1 MAKSYLNLGNPSGT
15 VNSMSF
21 YRVSDAQPNWA
32 QTDPSQPDY
41 ISNKNLAELP
51 IIVDGEEFTQHEN
64 DAMEPIEFRSGKNVH
79 LETSIEEYPGTNGSR
94 YKNIITINAD
104 GVDGSSEREISI
116 NGKEVKGNINFEQG
130 KGIQLI
136 TVPGQDSVTIR
147 VASTEEIPQQRE
159 FSIDGQLVEGNI
171 EFISGEGIQLSNAGN
186 GKITINSTSMD
197 KDTVRPVYVNGKQV
211 LDESVSSG
219 GLKLIGGKNIDLVY
233 ENGAIV
239 ISGSGSGG
247 SEPGTGGDCECPEII
262 AGEGIQITDYTA
274 YGQKVISLEKDFIT
288 DEYVKSI
295 STKKLTQEQGLTL
308 VLNGGNAHG

>member
-1 MAKSYLNLGNPSGT
+1 MAKSYVNLGNPSGT

-21 YRVSDAQPNWA
+21 YRISDAQPNWA

-79 LETSIEEYPGTNGSR
+79 LETSIEEYSGRNGSR

-104 GVDGSSEREISI
+104 ATGDSSEREISI

-147 VASTEEIPQQRE
+147 VASTEEIPQQRD
-159 FSIDGQLVEGNI
+159 FYVDGQLVEGNI
-171 EFISGEGIQLSNAGN
+171 EFISGEGVKLSNTGS
-186 GKITINSTSMD
+186 GKIVFNSTSMD
-197 KDTVRPVYVNGKQV
+197 KDTVRPIYINGKKV
-211 LDESVSSG
+211 LDESATSG
-219 GLKLIGGKNIDLVY
+219 ALNLIGGKNIDLTF
-233 ENGAIV
+233 ENGAII
-239 ISGSGSGG
+239 ISGTGSGG
-247 SEPGTGGDCECPEII
+247 TDPGTGGGCDCPEIVE
-262 AGEGIQITDYTA
+262 GEGIQITDYAA

-295 STKKLTQEQGLTL
+295 STKKLIQEQGATL
-308 VLNGGNAHG
+308 VLNGGNANG